1 MRGTIITVSDQ
12 RVFKERGLPE
22 KQGDV
27 LLGAES
33 HHSLDSSSAVPRPIK
48 NDDLSGCWEIWHE
61 ALVVPVHRVH
71 ANVGVAARTC
81 NLSTDADDTII
92 YAARRGGRTGWEH
105 HCVFSRS
112 DGVPGAT
119 TRRMRGDIA
128 EEMRLITPPFP
139 AASRPSKMTTS
150 FDPDARTHSAIFTS
164 SICSRPRLRS

>member
-71 ANVGVAARTC
+71 ANVSSLAAARTC
-81 NLSTDADDTII
+81 NLSTDDDAHNHIVH
-92 YAARRGGRTGWEH
+92 RRGGYGGGRSTT
-105 HCVFSRS
+105 VSSR
-112 DGVPGAT
+112 GQTVCLAPPP
-119 TRRMRGDIA
+119 A
-128 EEMRLITPPFP
+128 ECE
-139 AASRPSKMTTS
+139 
-150 FDPDARTHSAIFTS
+150 AI
-164 SICSRPRLRS
+164 